1 MPDTVPFYHRGYSQ
15 SATGSTDFWIK
26 KICRSPKSI
35 YDHLNKYVYGHDS
48 YKRALSMLVY
58 KAYNHKRPKGGLL
71 VVGSSGTGKTE
82 MLRIINRFYKNMTIL
97 DASLMTSQAY
107 RGNNKITTGLRQL
120 NTNAQGPLPICCIDE
135 FDKLI
140 LKSDGGQNDSSP
152 LFELLKILEGGT
164 VDVSSNSNEAP
175 EIIDTSNIC
184 FILLGSFTYL
194 SEQKKHMQIGF
205 ARSDEARSAPELDQ
219 SKVLEQL
226 PPEIRGRIEDTVFLD
241 SFSESDFLNL
251 IRDERYSPVKRI
263 GEELGITLSLSDE
276 RATQIARKAYSQK
289 TGVRAINSEISNYVN
304 NILFDNPTVKE
315 ISME

>member
-26 KICRSPKSI
+26 KICKSPKSI

-48 YKRALSMLVY
+48 YKRALSMLIY
-58 KAYNHKRPKGGLL
+58 KAYNHKRPKGALM

-82 MLRIINRFYKNMTIL
+82 MLRVISTFYNNMTIL

-120 NTNAQGPLPICCIDE
+120 NTNTQGPLSICCIDE
-135 FDKLI
+135 FDKMVM
-140 LKSDGGQNDSSP
+140 KSDDSSP
-152 LFELLKILEGGT
+152 LYELLKIIEGGT
-164 VDVSSNSNEAP
+164 VDVTSNSNESP

-205 ARSDEARSAPELDQ
+205 ARSDEARSAPDLDQ

-226 PPEIRGRIEDTVFLD
+226 PPEIRGRIENTVFLD
-241 SFSESDFLNL
+241 TFSESDFLS
-251 IRDERYSPVKRI
+251 IIQDERYSPVKRI
-263 GEELGITLSLSDE
+263 GKELGINLSLSDE
-276 RATQIARKAYSQK
+276 KAAQIAHKAYSQNNL
-289 TGVRAINSEISNYVN
+289 GIRAINSEISNYVN
-304 NILFDNPTVKE
+304 NILFYNPTVKE